1 MLAPAGGTRKSS
13 SRTTLVPDIFS
24 VVFLG
29 KPWTC
34 YGVRGQSAA
43 QLWGGGS
50 LGLFLY
56 SLSVCGLC
64 PGLPVLVLLSGHLL
78 PRKSLSFTFPSQISR
93 NLQARSK
100 PGLRT
105 LHRFHSKDG
114 ATVCFPRVAPVP
126 LTPAPGGGWSVKERK
141 IWSHCF
147 FFGGGGAGWRLSC
160 EFVPAFLRM
169 FHLCSRVLQ
178 GASVGL
184 GGTVRKSGGAV
195 PRSQLQVR

>member
-1 MLAPAGGTRKSS
+1 MGSEVSQQHNGG
-13 SRTTLVPDIFS
+13 
-24 VVFLG
+24 
-29 KPWTC
+29 W
-34 YGVRGQSAA
+34 
-43 QLWGGGS
+43 GS

-64 PGLPVLVLLSGHLL
+64 PGLPALVHLSGYLP

-114 ATVCFPRVAPVP
+114 ATVCFPWVTPVP

-141 IWSHCF
+141 IRRESLLFVW
-147 FFGGGGAGWRLSC
+147 GGGERRL
-160 EFVPAFLRM
+160 EVEL
-169 FHLCSRVLQ
+169 
-178 GASVGL
+178 
-184 GGTVRKSGGAV
+184 
-195 PRSQLQVR
+195 